1 MKSHKHRRINVCAA
15 LHTHTHTN
23 TLTYRHCLYP
33 LPLLFECS
41 PLFFYFPPVLL
52 MPHHVLPPPLFSFLD
67 RTGDAAAS
75 ETTLMGVFHLFILFN
90 PSLHV
95 SRTGESRLKYR
106 FKTACVFLQSA
117 DSPPPPPA
125 LWLFLCCDIL
135 YMDWCW
141 SFEWSGLNC
150 GEPVRILD
158 VCYVCISW

>member
-41 PLFFYFPPVLL
+41 PLFFYFPSVLL